1 MRAFVQGAGTCEIKS
16 MRWEDTVL
24 TGTARE
30 LMVPS
35 SMLICMLP
43 SAIWNVPQLR
53 RIKCVELALFAF
65 VFAFSEKEYCANTGL
80 LKIVYTLIDVFPER
94 CVISRDFF
102 FWFCLFMST
111 VFEVL
116 VFSVLHWNF
125 QTGWKSFQKKSL
137 KYCMSATKVSK
148 MVSKQKVNKSQ
159 KFVDFQMFVFKKNN
173 LFFCVMFS
181 STWQEGW
188 PSLPSL
194 CWLQAL

>member
-1 MRAFVQGAGTCEIKS
+1 MQKAKQTGRMNAMRAFVQGAGTCEIKS

-35 SMLICMLP
+35 SMLICILP
-43 SAIWNVPQLR
+43 SAIWNVPQLW

-102 FWFCLFMST
+102 FLIL
-111 VFEVL
+111 L
-116 VFSVLHWNF
+116 VYEHCVWILGFLCFALKFSDWLE
-125 QTGWKSFQKKSL
+125 KL
-137 KYCMSATKVSK
+137 
-148 MVSKQKVNKSQ
+148 
-159 KFVDFQMFVFKKNN
+159 FKKEFKI
-173 LFFCVMFS
+173 LHVS
-181 STWQEGW
+181 HWS
-188 PSLPSL
+188 
-194 CWLQAL
+194 